1 MTLKKN
7 NYGKEKIIEKVFF
20 IFSLVAL
27 IGIFSITIF
36 ILIKGIPGIKEIGIK
51 EFLMGRTWHPTNGEF
66 GILPMIIGS
75 VYVTFGAL
83 IIGVPIGVLTAV
95 YIAEIASKNT
105 SNILRSGVE
114 LLAGI
119 PSVVYGFFGLVTLVP
134 LIDKYFG
141 GGGNSLLATS
151 IILGIMI
158 LPTIVSLSES
168 AIKAV
173 PKEYKEGSYAL
184 GSSHIDAIFK
194 VILPS
199 AKSGIFASIVLGLGR
214 AIGETMAVILVSGN
228 TPIIPIS
235 VLDRLRTLTAN
246 IAIEMGYAY
255 GLHQKALFATGAVL
269 LVFILLLNSILFLFN
284 KKVGEWK

>member
-1 MTLKKN
+1 MEDRRHV
-7 NYGKEKIIEKVFF
+7 KEEIIEKIFF
-20 IFSLVAL
+20 VAGLVSL

-51 EFLMGRTWHPTNGEF
+51 EFLLGIKWHPTNGEF

-75 VYVTFGAL
+75 VYVTIGAL

-95 YIAEIASKNT
+95 FIAEIASKKV
-105 SNILRSGVE
+105 SNILRGGVE

-119 PSVVYGFFGLVTLVP
+119 PSVVYGFFGLVTIVP
-134 LIDKYFG
+134 LIDKYLG

-151 IILGIMI
+151 IILGVMI
-158 LPTIVSLSES
+158 LPTIISLSES

-184 GSSHIDAIFK
+184 GSTHIDAIFK

-228 TPIIPIS
+228 TPLIPTSI
-235 VLDRLRTLTAN
+235 LDRLRTLTAN
-246 IAIEMGYAY
+246 IAIEMGYAH

-284 KKVGEWK
+284 RKVGEFK

>member
-1 MTLKKN
+1 MDNKKHH
-7 NYGKEKIIEKVFF
+7 KEKVMEKVFLMC
-20 IFSLVAL
+20 SLVAL

-36 ILIKGIPGIKEIGIK
+36 ILIKGIPGVKEIGIK
-51 EFLMGRTWHPTNGEF
+51 EFLLGRRWHPKNGEF
-66 GILPMIIGS
+66 GILPMIVGS
-75 VYVTFGAL
+75 IYITFGAL
-83 IIGVPIGVLTAV
+83 AIGVPIGILTAV
-95 YIAEIASKNT
+95 FIAEISPEKV
-105 SNILRSGVE
+105 SNILKIGVE

-119 PSVVYGFFGLVTLVP
+119 PSVVYGFFGLVTIVP

-168 AIKAV
+168 AIRSV

-194 VILPS
+194 VVLPS
-199 AKSGIFASIVLGLGR
+199 AKSGILASIVLGLGR

-228 TPIIPIS
+228 TPLIPS
-235 VLDRLRTLTAN
+235 SALDRLRSLTAN
-246 IAIEMGYAY
+246 IAIEMGYAH
-255 GLHQKALFATGAVL
+255 GLHQEALFATGTVL
-269 LVFILLLNSILFLFN
+269 FIFILLLNGLLFLFN
-284 KKVGEWK
+284 KKVGGSR

>member
-1 MTLKKN
+1 MKKN